1 LLNKSFT
8 SRDQNH
14 DKPAALL
21 SVLIPVYNE
30 KKTIREILR
39 RVCSVDLPKQ
49 IVIVDDCSTD
59 GTREFLARLA
69 SDETL
74 RSQYTSLSER
84 NVIEVCLQPENL
96 GKGAALRRAIEQA
109 KGDIIIFQDADL
121 EYDPNDYF
129 KLVAPITAG
138 QADVVYGSRF
148 AGFPRR
154 ALLFWHSVGNR
165 FLTTLS
171 NAFTNLN
178 LTDMETCYKAF
189 RSHILKAITIES
201 DRFSIEPEITA
212 KVAKL
217 QCRVYEVP
225 ISYSG
230 RDYSE
235 GKKIGWKDGI
245 AAIWAILRFALK
257 DPLAQGDDQYLTLK
271 RLRKAS
277 RYNDWIYSNI
287 NRHIGDRVMEVG
299 AGTGNFS
306 RYFLRADDVHLVETN
321 AKYVRLLQSYFSKYS
336 HVQIHNQDLT
346 RGMTESIGKALLD
359 TIICL
364 NVLEHVEADE
374 VMLRR
379 FQECLA
385 PGGKVILLVP
395 AVRGLYGT
403 LDEAFGHCRRYDQSE
418 LKEKIQKAGL
428 RLIELR
434 HFNAFGCLGWYL
446 NGKVLRRT
454 ALPSLQLRVFN
465 WMVPLLKIEQHL
477 NLPFGISLIAIAE
490 KPASQK
496 TVVKLEA

>member
-1 LLNKSFT
+1 LLDNSFPPPKE
-8 SRDQNH
+8 SRD
-14 DKPAALL
+14 KSAPLL

-30 KKTIREILR
+30 KKTIRELLR
-39 RVCSVDLPKQ
+39 RVCAVDLPKQ

-59 GTREFLARLA
+59 GTREFLTKLS
-69 SDETL
+69 SDEAT
-74 RSQYTSLSER
+74 RRQYASLSTC
-84 NVIEVCLQPENL
+84 NAIEVHLQPKNR
-96 GKGAALRRAIEQA
+96 GKGAALRRAIEHA
-109 KGDIIIFQDADL
+109 TGDIVIFQDADL
-121 EYDPNDYF
+121 EYDPSDYF
-129 KLVAPITAG
+129 KMIAPITSG

-154 ALLFWHSVGNR
+154 ALFFWHSVGNR

-171 NAFTNLN
+171 NALTNLN

-189 RSHILKAITIES
+189 RSPVLKSITIES
-201 DRFSIEPEITA
+201 NRFSIEPEVTA

-245 AAIWAILRFALK
+245 AAIWAILKFAFR
-257 DPLAQGDDQYLTLK
+257 DPLAEGDDQYLTLK
-271 RLRKAS
+271 RLRRAS

-287 NRHIGDRVMEVG
+287 APHIGNRVMEVG

-321 AKYVRLLQSYFSKYS
+321 SKYVRLLQSYFSKYP

-346 RGMTESIGKALLD
+346 RGMNESIERALLD

-379 FQECLA
+379 FRDYLA
-385 PGGKVILLVP
+385 PGGKVVLLVP
-395 AVRGLYGT
+395 AGPGLYGT
-403 LDEAFGHCRRYDQSE
+403 LDKAFGHCRRYDQAE
-418 LKEKIQKAGL
+418 LAAKIQRAGL
-428 RLIELR
+428 RLTDLK
-434 HFNAFGCLGWYL
+434 HFNALGRVGWYL
-446 NGKVLRRT
+446 NAKLLRRT
-454 ALPSLQLRVFN
+454 ALPSIQLRVFD
-465 WMVPLLKIEQHL
+465 WLVPLLKLEQRFHV
-477 NLPFGISLIAIAE
+477 PFGISLIAVAE
-490 KPASQK
+490 KPSN
-496 TVVKLEA
+496 EPPM